1 VIPAVAYARFS
12 SDMQREESVEAQL
25 KHIYEY
31 AQKNNMVI
39 IKSHKMR
46 KK

>member
-1 VIPAVAYARFS
+1 MIPAVAYARFS

-31 AQKNNMVI
+31 AQKNNMLTY
-39 IKSHKMR
+39 SHD
-46 KK
+46 